1 MIKRLSSGKYILI
14 ALALLPVLFNAC
26 KKSKVIPE
34 TSGTEQSQPTGGNT
48 KQTPTSDRRAL
59 TNDSLFLYAQQIYYW
74 NDQLPTYDVFDPR
87 TYTKLGTDLANFNN
101 ELFNITKFSGFE
113 TVAGSSSPKYA
124 FIRDEDTSNGSQSTA
139 PDRSSSVDLSD
150 IGFDMGFLNFQGYGV
165 DNDYKLYVKAVYPNS
180 PADLAKITRGTQI
193 TKIGSRTIGTNFD
206 AEVST
211 INAVLNGAST
221 STTFSGIRPDGT
233 TFNDVALSVKKY
245 TSSPVFASKVIDQ
258 GGKKIGYLAYSI
270 FSVLTNPDS
279 KNPTDTRIDPVFAN
293 FATNNVTDLVI
304 DLRYNGGG
312 SVETAEYLLN
322 LLAPANTN
330 GVMFSETYNSVM
342 KSGKAS
348 ILKNQPLTDAKGNIQ
363 YSSSG
368 KMYTLNDVEWSDAG
382 NVYSFSKKGPL
393 NGLKNIVFLVS
404 GNTASASELLINSI
418 KPYMQSVKLVGTTT
432 YGKPVGFFPITLDK
446 HYSVYLPSFES
457 KNKNGEGGYYAGMKP
472 DFADTG
478 ASDLFD
484 DATHDF
490 GDPKESYLNKA
501 LSILAPVAPSALASR
516 IASNGV
522 AVAAQSSVKLMNT
535 NFSNSN
541 MRAAGMVE
549 TRYRLKK

>member
-1 MIKRLSSGKYILI
+1 MIKRLSFRKYIII
-14 ALALLPVLFNAC
+14 ALALVPVLFNAC
-26 KKSKVIPE
+26 KKSKVNPE
-34 TSGTEQSQPTGGNT
+34 SPGTEQPQSADGNT

-59 TNDSLFLYAQQIYYW
+59 TNDSLYLYAQQIYYW
-74 NDQLPTYDVFDPR
+74 NDKLPTYDVFDPR

-101 ELFNITKFSGFE
+101 ELFNITKLSGFE
-113 TVAGSSSPKYA
+113 TISGASYPKYA
-124 FIRDEDTSNGSQSTA
+124 FIRDENTANGSQSIA

-150 IGFDMGFLNFQGYGV
+150 IGFDMGFLNFQGYG
-165 DNDYKLYVKAVYPNS
+165 DDTGYELYVKAVYPNS
-180 PADLAKITRGTQI
+180 PADLARITRGTQI
-193 TKIGSRTIGTNFD
+193 TKIGSRAIGTNFD
-206 AEVST
+206 AEVGL
-211 INAVLNGAST
+211 INSVLNGTT
-221 STTFSGIRPDGT
+221 SSATFSGIRPDGT

-245 TSSPVFASKVIDQ
+245 TSSPIFASKVIDQ
-258 GGKKIGYLAYSI
+258 GGKKVGYLAYSL

-293 FATNNVTDLVI
+293 FAANNITDLVI

-322 LLAPANTN
+322 QLAPANTN
-330 GVMFSETYNSVM
+330 GVMFSEIYNSVM

-348 ILKNQPLTDAKGNIQ
+348 ILKNQPLTDSKGQIQ

-368 KMYTLNDVEWSDAG
+368 KMYTLNDVDWSDAG

-404 GNTASASELLINSI
+404 NNTASASELLINSI

-457 KNKNGEGGYYAGMKP
+457 KNKNGEGGYYTGMKP

-478 ASDLFD
+478 GADLYD
-484 DATHDF
+484 DAEHDF

-501 LSILAPVAPSALASR
+501 LSLLAPVAPSVLASR
-516 IASNGV
+516 IASKGI
-522 AVAAQSSVKLMNT
+522 AGAAASPVKLMKT
-535 NFSNSN
+535 NFSNGN
-541 MRAAGMVE
+541 MAAAGMVE